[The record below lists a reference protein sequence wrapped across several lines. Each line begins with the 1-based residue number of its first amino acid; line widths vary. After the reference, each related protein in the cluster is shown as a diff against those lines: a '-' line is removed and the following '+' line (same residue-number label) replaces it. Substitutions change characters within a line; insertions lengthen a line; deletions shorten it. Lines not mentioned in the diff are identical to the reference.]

1 MSAYNLAVFAARL
14 GDLLAEARAELDE
27 DELDD
32 LFVIAA
38 NACAAHIA
46 NRIEE
51 RHHGGES

>member
-1 MSAYNLAVFAARL
+1 MLDAILFLASTSA
-14 GDLLAEARAELDE
+14 LLAEARAELE
-27 DELDD
+27 EEELDD

-51 RHHGGES
+51 RHYQDGDG